1 LNSDYDLVVENLNTE
16 IFMGWMSDES
26 GLEKNEANYVSLTPL
41 SHLRRAS
48 TVFSDRTAVIYGS
61 HRKSYSE
68 YYQRCSQLA
77 SALEKIGIKP
87 GDVVATVLPNIPAQA
102 EAHFGVPACGAV
114 LNTINTRLDI
124 GTISY
129 IFEHGEA
136 KVVFAD
142 TQFLSVV
149 EAAVEKLS
157 GPRPTLIEV
166 PDDSAGF
173 TATGKY
179 ETYESFLRN
188 GNVDFDW
195 IMPQDEWESLA
206 LNYTSGTTGKPK
218 GVVYHHRGAYLM
230 TMGTIVSW
238 RMTLNPVFMAIVPLF
253 HCNGWNHTWMMP
265 VLGGSLVCCR
275 DITSQAIYNAIA
287 DEGVQYFGGAP
298 IVLNMIVNTK
308 EIERRNFDHTV
319 EVFTAGAPPAPAT
332 LLKIEK
338 LGFNVTQVYGLTETY
353 GHVTECYWESEKW
366 SELEG
371 EQRAAI
377 KARQGIAFP
386 MMEHI
391 TVMDQSMSDVPK
403 DGKAQGEIM
412 IRGNSVMKG
421 YFKNKEAT
429 KEAFEGGYFHSGD
442 IAVHHPDSYIQ
453 IADRAKDIIISGGE
467 NVSSVEVEGCL
478 MSHPAVSLC
487 AVVAKPDEK
496 WGEVPC
502 AFIELLDG
510 ASATEEE
517 LIKFSKE
524 KLAGFKTPKKIIFQ
538 ELPKTSTGKIQKF
551 ELRKSF
557 G

>member
-1 LNSDYDLVVENLNTE
+1 
-16 IFMGWMSDES
+16 MGWMSDES
-26 GLEKNEANYVSLTPL
+26 GLEKNEANYVPLTPL

-77 SALEKIGIKP
+77 SALKKIGIKP
-87 GDVVATVLPNIPAQA
+87 GEVVATVLPNIPAQA
-102 EAHFGVPACGAV
+102 EAHFGVPACGAI

-173 TATGKY
+173 PATGKY

-188 GNVDFDW
+188 GNVDFEW

-275 DITSQAIYNAIA
+275 DITSQAIYDAIA

-353 GHVTECYWESEKW
+353 GHVTECYWETEKW

-371 EQRAAI
+371 EQRASI

-517 LIKFSKE
+517 LIKFSRE

>member
-1 LNSDYDLVVENLNTE
+1 
-16 IFMGWMSDES
+16 MGWMSDES
-26 GLEKNEANYVSLTPL
+26 GLEKNEANYVPLTPL

-61 HRKSYSE
+61 HRKNYSE

-77 SALEKIGIKP
+77 SALKKIGIKP
-87 GDVVATVLPNIPAQA
+87 GEVVATVLPNIPAQA

-173 TATGKY
+173 PATGKY

-188 GNVDFDW
+188 GNVDFEW

-275 DITSQAIYNAIA
+275 DITSQAIYDAIA

-371 EQRAAI
+371 EQRAAV
-377 KARQGIAFP
+377 KARQGVAFP

-517 LIKFSKE
+517 LIKFSRE

-557 G
+557 GYPFAYKIFPLKAQ

>member
-1 LNSDYDLVVENLNTE
+1 
-16 IFMGWMSDES
+16 MGWMSDES
-26 GLEKNEANYVSLTPL
+26 GLERNNANYVPLTPL

-61 HRKSYSE
+61 HRKSYRE
-68 YYQRCSQLA
+68 YHQRCSQLA
-77 SALEKIGIKP
+77 SALKKIGVQS

-114 LNTINTRLDI
+114 LNTINTRLDTN
-124 GTISY
+124 TITY

-136 KVVFAD
+136 KVVLAD
-142 TQFLSVV
+142 TQFLSVI
-149 EAAVEKLS
+149 EDAIENLK

-166 PDDSAGF
+166 PDAEAGF
-173 TATGKY
+173 PATGNY
-179 ETYESFLRN
+179 ETYENFLKTGDEN
-188 GNVDFDW
+188 FNW

-275 DITSQAIYNAIA
+275 DISSQAIYDAIA

-308 EIERRNFDHTV
+308 DNERRNFDHKV

-332 LLKIEK
+332 LLKIEN

-377 KARQGIAFP
+377 KARQGVAFP

-391 TVMDQSMSDVPK
+391 TVMDQSMSEIPK
-403 DGKAQGEIM
+403 DGKTQGEIM

-429 KEAFEGGYFHSGD
+429 EEAFEGGYFHSGD
-442 IAVHHPDSYIQ
+442 IAVHHEDSYIQ

-467 NVSSVEVEGCL
+467 NVSSVEVEACL
-478 MSHPAVSLC
+478 MAHPAVSLC

-510 ASATEEE
+510 ANATEEE
-517 LIKFSKE
+517 LIKFARE
-524 KLAGFKTPKKIIFQ
+524 KLAGFKTPKKVIFQ